1 MRTATGFDGN
11 GFNVGD
17 RVELHP
23 RLDLWVRGARFGD
36 VISISERSR
45 RVKVLVDKTGRVMTG
60 DEKCFRRVS

>member
-23 RLDLWVRGARFGD
+23 RLDLWIRGARFGS
-36 VISISERSR
+36 VTSIGKR
-45 RVKVLVDKTGRVMTG
+45 RVKVLVDRTGRVMTA
-60 DEKCFRRVS
+60 DEKCFRRVEP